1 MKIRENVSTSI
12 GDICCYRDYSDEPI
26 HEAAARSLK
35 RRLGAT
41 AVSGGYR
48 GQSGGGVSVYEYTFA
63 RRDGSVI
70 QSVTL
75 WVRN

>member
-48 GQSGGGVSVYEYTFA
+48 GQSGGGCPYTSIRSRAGTVPLF
-63 RRDGSVI
+63 S
-70 QSVTL
+70 Q
-75 WVRN
+75 

>member
-1 MKIRENVSTSI
+1 MTIRENVSTSI

-35 RRLGAT
+35 RRIGA
-41 AVSGGYR
+41 AGISGGYR
-48 GQSGGGVSVYEYTFA
+48 GQAGGTSIYEYTFA